1 MFGFAESKSEKGFAT
16 SDRKALF
23 CVFSIFLVMV
33 FACWGFMFWKYVTRE
48 RDLTLENYRE
58 YVSVSVDRD
67 VLNGQEVSA
76 LLVVRGK
83 KDISDFEIVVEV
95 DIQCYYAT
103 DGAKKTQAFELKRDR
118 LYKDV
123 AIQEFIMKEV
133 GFASKYTIRVI
144 SISGRL

>member
-33 FACWGFMFWKYVTRE
+33 FACWSFMVWKYITRE

-76 LLVVRGK
+76 LLLVRGK
-83 KDISDFEIVVEV
+83 KDVSDFEIVVEV
-95 DIQCYYAT
+95 DIQSYY
-103 DGAKKTQAFELKRDR
+103 GKGEKKTQAFELKRDK

>member
-33 FACWGFMFWKYVTRE
+33 FACWSFMFWKYITRE

-83 KDISDFEIVVEV
+83 KDVSDFEIVVEV
-95 DIQCYYAT
+95 DIQSYY
-103 DGAKKTQAFELKRDR
+103 GKGEKKTQAFELKRDK

>member
-83 KDISDFEIVVEV
+83 KDVSDFEIVIEV
-95 DIQCYYAT
+95 DIQSYY
-103 DGAKKTQAFELKRDR
+103 GKGEKKTQAFELKRDK